1 MVTFLR
7 TKPIEGGLAANPAAE
22 ATGQVAARRRVRG
35 RRSSRSGLEPSR
47 LLVVDDDRDMRA
59 YLEDELRDAGYS
71 VRTAADAIDG
81 LITLLGETPDVVVL
95 DWKMPIIDG
104 LTLLSSIRR
113 CAPAVPV
120 ILVSAHA
127 PPETAAQALRE
138 GAHAF
143 LAKPF
148 ALSQLLDEIE
158 GALRRGSES
167 PSAEGEEAELEKLLC
182 RTKARLAAELD
193 PWSPTPLG
201 PRARDPDRSHGGE
214 S

>member
-1 MVTFLR
+1 MVTFLKV
-7 TKPIEGGLAANPAAE
+7 KPIEGGLAANPAAE

-59 YLEDELRDAGYS
+59 YLEDELREAGYA

-95 DWKMPIIDG
+95 DWKMPIING

-113 CAPAVPV
+113 CAPDVPV
-120 ILVSAHA
+120 ILVSAYA
-127 PPETAAQALRE
+127 PPETAVRALRE

-148 ALSQLLDEIE
+148 AISQLLEEIE
-158 GALRRGSES
+158 GALSRRTPV
-167 PSAEGEEAELEKLLC
+167 PSGEGREDEFEALLR
-182 RTKARLAAELD
+182 RTKSRLTADLE
-193 PWSPTPLG
+193 PWSPAQLDLPV
-201 PRARDPDRSHGGE
+201 RDQDRFPGVE
-214 S
+214 